1 MIPPVLN
8 TFTRLAVETCPGKG
22 VLRAV
27 GYETLPGYELAQPV
41 THSRELS
48 AAVLA

>member
-1 MIPPVLN
+1 
-8 TFTRLAVETCPGKG
+8 

-27 GYETLPGYELAQPV
+27 GYETLPGCEVAQAV
-41 THSRELS
+41 THVRELQ

>member
-1 MIPPVLN
+1 
-8 TFTRLAVETCPGKG
+8 

-27 GYETLPGYELAQPV
+27 GYETLPGCELAQPV
-41 THSRELS
+41 THSRELT